1 MTRDEAIQAAQQM
14 GLNNGESI
22 SFQSDGQIMHPHH
35 HAGQTSGPRHVD
47 YWKVTNKNGTY
58 VAERRHSDD

>member
-22 SFQSDGQIMHPHH
+22 TFQGDGMIMHPHH
-35 HAGQTSGPRHVD
+35 HAGQTSGSTHVD
-47 YWKVTNKNGTY
+47 AWEVTNNNGTY
-58 VAERRHSDD
+58 VANKVHSD